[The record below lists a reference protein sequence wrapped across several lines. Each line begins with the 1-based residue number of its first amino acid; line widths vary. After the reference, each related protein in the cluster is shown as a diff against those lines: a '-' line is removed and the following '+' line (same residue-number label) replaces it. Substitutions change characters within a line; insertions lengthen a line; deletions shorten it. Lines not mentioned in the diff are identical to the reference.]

1 MVTDKKFTKGEWE
14 IFHESDGTPHIA
26 CNCEIISTINCGSY
40 DGGKTYK
47 PTEEENANAKLIAA
61 SPDLLEACE
70 RALETLEN
78 ENIFG
83 QARLLLALAIKKAT
97 E

>member
-1 MVTDKKFTKGEWE
+1 MVTDKKFTQGEWKVVKDE
-14 IFHESDGTPHIA
+14 TYPTLHQIWNNVDFGEMPTYIA
-26 CNCEIISTINCGSY
+26 RTCYATLS
-40 DGGKTYK
+40 
-47 PTEEENANAKLIAA
+47 EENAKLVAA
-61 SPDLLEACE
+61 APDLLEACE

-83 QARLLLALAIKKAT
+83 QARLLLAVAIKKAT

>member
-1 MVTDKKFTKGEWE
+1 MSTEKKFTQGEWKQK
-14 IFHESDGTPHIA
+14 ESLTKVWGLPVNEVSCGGFWIA
-26 CNCEIISTINCGSY
+26 QVRGE
-40 DGGKTYK
+40 GKEK
-47 PTEEENANAKLIAA
+47 EANAKLIAA
-61 SPDLLEACE
+61 APDLLEACE

-83 QARLLLALAIKKAT
+83 QARLLLAVAIKKAT